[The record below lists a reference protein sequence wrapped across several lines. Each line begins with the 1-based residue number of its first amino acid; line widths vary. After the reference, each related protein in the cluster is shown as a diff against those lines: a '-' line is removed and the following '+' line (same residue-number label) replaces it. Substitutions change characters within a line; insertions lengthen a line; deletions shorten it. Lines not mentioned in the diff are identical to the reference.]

1 MEIKIRTRCN
11 YVEKINKYL
20 HYNSFLINIFSA
32 YNLAQ
37 VLINLGIV
45 ILLICILVKDLP
57 KYNTKIVKRIQGIIT
72 IELVTLQ
79 NDANN

>member
-1 MEIKIRTRCN
+1 
-11 YVEKINKYL
+11 
-20 HYNSFLINIFSA
+20 
-32 YNLAQ
+32 
-37 VLINLGIV
+37 LINLGIV